1 MRMEKS
7 GILDLF
13 SVFRDAQPET
23 RREMLGAARP
33 VTLKKDTIYI
43 DDGGRTDVM
52 ALVGDGHLRVFKT
65 SESGREITLYGVGS
79 GEICLLNLLCVLTG
93 IRAPATARVE
103 ETVKA
108 VVFKGED
115 FRRWIGSDAAIRAE
129 VFTLLAGSVV
139 ATMSLVE
146 EIAFKKMDVRLAA
159 YLWAQLP
166 DHDRAGGQ
174 VELTHEQIAADL
186 GSAREV
192 ISRLLKEFERQG
204 AVSLGRGRITLS
216 DPDTLRALAQGV

>member
-1 MRMEKS
+1 MRMQKS

-13 SVFRDAQPET
+13 AVFRDSQPET
-23 RREMLGAARP
+23 RREMLAAARP
-33 VTLKKDTIYI
+33 VTLKKGTIYI

-52 ALVGDGHLRVFKT
+52 ALVGDGHLRVFKS
-65 SESGREITLYGVGS
+65 SESGREITLYGVGA
-79 GEICLLNLLCVLTG
+79 GEFCLLNLLCVLTG
-93 IRAPATARVE
+93 VRAPATARVE
-103 ETVKA
+103 ETVHA
-108 VVFKGED
+108 VVFRGDE
-115 FRRWIGSDAAIRAE
+115 FRHWVGSDAAIRTQ
-129 VFTLLAGSVV
+129 VFSLLASSVV

-159 YLWAQLP
+159 YLWAHLP
-166 DHDRAGGQ
+166 GHDAGAQ
-174 VELTHEQIAADL
+174 VDLTHEQIAADL

-204 AVSLGRGRITLS
+204 AVSLGRGRISLS